1 MVMKNLKDVLEKL
14 RVDDIVIPDIE
25 LPKDLNREKMLNIL
39 HQCGFREI
47 PTIEDGSFSDLKK
60 AFNDAHSKA
69 YMLTGIQNREK
80 IRFADTTENEIG
92 GRNVIFVYCPSSS
105 IRYYYEED
113 IFFQFDIRKSRWYE
127 KVNQLINR

>member
-1 MVMKNLKDVLEKL
+1 MKNLKDTILEKL
-14 RVDDIVIPDIE
+14 KVDDIVIPNIE

-39 HQCGFREI
+39 QKCGFREI
-47 PTIEDGSFSDLKK
+47 PTIEDASFSDLKK

-92 GRNVIFVYCPSSS
+92 RGNVIFVYCPFSS
-105 IRYYYEED
+105 IRYYYEYD